1 MLSLTS
7 YCEII
12 LGKSIDK
19 SECKS
24 VWTRRP
30 LRPSQVRKVT
40 YISDCNGGMD
50 ENVGTPFL
58 DPQPMEILG
67 LTPSSLELLDPYEG
81 IMKSEAWAY
90 N

>member
-40 YISDCNGGMD
+40 YISDLMGY
-50 ENVGTPFL
+50 ENVGIPFL
-58 DPQPMEILG
+58 DPQPMENLS
-67 LTPSSLELLDPYEG
+67 LTPSGLELLDPYEG